1 MFLLIYILYGCLG
14 IKLISFLFFCVS
26 ILFGGSMINKK
37 WDVILDNEFKK
48 DYFRDLGVFIKS
60 EYKRHICYPKYS
72 DVFNALRFT
81 DYDQVK
87 VVILGQDPYHGVG
100 EAHGLSFSVHDDVR
114 RPPSLNNI
122 LKELNSDLG
131 IVRSGNE
138 LTDWAKQGVLLL
150 NSVLTVVKDTPLSHK
165 GKGWEI
171 FTDNIIRY
179 LNDREE
185 PIVFILWGSYARSKK
200 ELITNRRHLILESAH
215 PSPLSANR
223 GFFGSRPF
231 SRTNDFLIKN
241 GISPIKW

>member
-1 MFLLIYILYGCLG
+1 
-14 IKLISFLFFCVS
+14 
-26 ILFGGSMINKK
+26 MINKK
-37 WDVILDNEFKK
+37 WDIILKDEFKK
-48 DYFRDLGVFIKS
+48 DYFRNLGFFVKS
-60 EYKRHICYPKYS
+60 EYKKHICYPKYS

-81 DYDQVK
+81 DYDEVK
-87 VVILGQDPYHGVG
+87 VVILGQDPYHGEG

-179 LNDREE
+179 LNDRNE

-200 ELITNRRHLILESAH
+200 ELITNKKHFIIESAH
-215 PSPLSANR
+215 PSPLSASR

-231 SRTNDFLIKN
+231 SRANDFLVKN